1 MAYSKF
7 ALKVKRYHAS
17 DTWTRG
23 MVADALAKGR
33 VTELECACILR
44 DGPRALAALGS
55 RPPKSVLLDCADMIG
70 VSVPDGA
77 TNPEVA
83 MLIAAVGGGE

>member
-1 MAYSKF
+1 MAYSRF
-7 ALKVKRYHAS
+7 AAKVRRFHEAGS
-17 DTWTRG
+17 WTDG
-23 MVADALAKGR
+23 MVEDALAKGR